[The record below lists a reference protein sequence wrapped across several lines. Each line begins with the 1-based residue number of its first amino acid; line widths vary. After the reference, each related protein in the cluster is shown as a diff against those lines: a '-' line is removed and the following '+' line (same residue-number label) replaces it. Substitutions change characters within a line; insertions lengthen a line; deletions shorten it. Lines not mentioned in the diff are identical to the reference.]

1 MSDHSGL
8 ETVESGQTKNLLR
21 STKQRSSLFV
31 DMLLPKRVSVHVL
44 IEINVPFC
52 TLQGL
57 QPAVSHS
64 QGNLDCDLQP
74 SYILWSDASTGIT
87 RTRITS
93 VANRS
98 WKHPENVECN

>member
-8 ETVESGQTKNLLR
+8 DTVESGQTKNLLR

-52 TLQGL
+52 TLQGY
-57 QPAVSHS
+57 
-64 QGNLDCDLQP
+64 NLP
-74 SYILWSDASTGIT
+74 SLIRRVTWTARLAAKLHTL
-87 RTRITS
+87 
-93 VANRS
+93 
-98 WKHPENVECN
+98 E